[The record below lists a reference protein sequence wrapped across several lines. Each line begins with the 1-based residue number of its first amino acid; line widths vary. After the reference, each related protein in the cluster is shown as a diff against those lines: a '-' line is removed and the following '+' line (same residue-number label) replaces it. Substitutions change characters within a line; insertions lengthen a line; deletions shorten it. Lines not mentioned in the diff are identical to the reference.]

1 MSCVNYIE
9 LEFATNNIFTLPSP
23 TFKKKI
29 YVAGVT
35 PSMVAEG
42 ENLKYVG
49 GYFRKNN
56 NFRLS
61 LDVKTLGFANIDKD
75 SDCCDMCQ
83 DYGDYLELSNLIKN
97 YKYMRIL
104 SAVLPRQNATPCLLY
119 TSDAADERSSVDLG
133 GRRILKKKT
142 TQKKKKNKIE
152 LSLNYKKRTP
162 SKYSIHY
169 AISIIKY

>member
-1 MSCVNYIE
+1 MSCINYIE
-9 LEFATNNIFTLPSP
+9 LEFATNSIFTLPSP
-23 TFKKKI
+23 TLKKKI

-42 ENLKYVG
+42 DNLKYVG

-104 SAVLPRQNATPCLLY
+104 SAVLPRQNATPSQAIR
-119 TSDAADERSSVDLG
+119 TSSANPFIKIPMPVVLEGGGLPKLSNNWAVGIEDLNFT
-133 GRRILKKKT
+133 L
-142 TQKKKKNKIE
+142 IE
-152 LSLNYKKRTP
+152 LTP
-162 SKYSIHY
+162 TTDGI
-169 AISIIKY
+169 